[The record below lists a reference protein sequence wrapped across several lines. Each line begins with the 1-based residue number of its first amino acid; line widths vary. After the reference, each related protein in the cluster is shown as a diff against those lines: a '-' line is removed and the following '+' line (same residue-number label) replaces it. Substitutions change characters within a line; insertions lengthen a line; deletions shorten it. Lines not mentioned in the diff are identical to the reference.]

1 MWTLWL
7 LLVACGPS
15 QDTVDSDVSGTETP
29 DDGDTSED
37 SDTSFDD
44 DSEQDTDGDTD
55 VDTDLDTERAP
66 EPSLR
71 EQSRRWR
78 LTFED
83 DFDGPTT
90 DGDPCY
96 DAVQTAPVCMDRYW
110 SNTDCA
116 SELHDQIADLN
127 KCTWALYDIYNW
139 MDWGLAARGEGMT
152 ALDPA
157 QVAVVDG
164 ELRLSADHAATDGP
178 WDCGVDQE
186 DYFISKNC
194 PIRAGAVHSN
204 PDHASTGF
212 DQAYGRFEVRAI
224 IPNQLG
230 AWPAH
235 WLLPTGGGWPNDGEI
250 DIMEAVAHD
259 PSDVHGS
266 FHGGMDVGDVRVH
279 HSKGHHHD
287 PGEPRFAN
295 DWHTYAVEWTP
306 DRLRFYVDDWMTGEL
321 LAGTAL
327 IGDVIGAND
336 GSLIGSE
343 WPAFPVDI
351 PDDPFYFILNTSVVQ
366 TGGWNIDDFEALE
379 HRIDWV
385 RVYEGCP
392 STDETCSIVGSGS
405 GNISDRFWMSP
416 AKWAASFR
424 VQHSG
429 DFDGDGLDDLLLQT
443 ALDQHATYWMPGH
456 AVDGFDHERT
466 VTTVDGMSA
475 SRWDAQSHALVVL
488 DVNGDGA
495 DDALLVPRGAGSTRA
510 VLGSAAGPSE
520 VVDLTSRADWVGH
533 EPVVGDFNGDT
544 RADVLLLPTGPT
556 GSALR
561 LLGRGDDLETAV
573 DVTNAA
579 GMNATRWTTSRRI
592 PHVADLDGDGD
603 DDVLLQPRTRTS
615 FPIVLLSTPTG
626 FLLYDDWTD
635 EGGINDATWA
645 AADHVLHL
653 VDMDGDGDAD
663 VHLQGRG
670 GADQTRY
677 ARNDGGQLAT
687 AVSWTFRYGL
697 TAADWAENTH
707 APVWADVNG
716 DAAVDLLLVGRGTAD
731 TTWALLADDGELS
744 DAQDW
749 TRRNA
754 LGPANWSSRTHEP
767 IAADVDGDGADDVI
781 LRGRSANDNT
791 LLLFG
796 GLPAAHPPG

>member
-1 MWTLWL
+1 MVET
-7 LLVACGPS
+7 GDDP
-15 QDTVDSDVSGTETP
+15 GTESS
-29 DDGDTSED
+29 DGTDTTA
-37 SDTSFDD
+37 DTDASTEVDD
-44 DSEQDTDGDTD
+44 DTELGTDTDTDADTD
-55 VDTDLDTERAP
+55 AP
-66 EPSLR
+66 VEPSPRQLA
-71 EQSRRWR
+71 RRWR

-90 DGDPCY
+90 PNDPCY
-96 DAVQTAPVCMDRYW
+96 DAVTTPPVCMDRYW
-110 SNTDCA
+110 STADCDGA
-116 SELHDQIADLN
+116 MHAQVADLN
-127 KCTWALYDIYNW
+127 KCTWAVYDIYNW
-139 MDWGLAARGEGMT
+139 MDWGLSSRGEGIN

-164 ELRLSADHAATDGP
+164 ELRLSADHAAGDGP
-178 WDCGVDQE
+178 WNCGVDQPNS
-186 DYFISKNC
+186 YVSKNC
-194 PIRAGAVHSN
+194 PIRAGAVLSN
-204 PDHASTGF
+204 PNHAPTGF

-235 WLLPTGGGWPNDGEI
+235 WLLPTDGGWPNDGEI

-259 PSDVHGS
+259 PTDVHGS
-266 FHGGMDVGDVRVH
+266 FHGGMDVDDVRVH
-279 HSKGHHHD
+279 HSSGNHHN
-287 PGEPRFAN
+287 PGEPRFAE

-321 LAGTAL
+321 MAGTPL

-351 PDDPFYFILNTSVVQ
+351 PDDPFYFILNTSVVK
-366 TGGWNIDDFEALE
+366 TGGWDIDLFERLE

-392 STDETCSIVGSGS
+392 PTDDSCGIVGSGS
-405 GNISDRFWMSP
+405 GNISNRFWMSS

-424 VQHSG
+424 VSHTG
-429 DFDGDGLDDLLLQT
+429 DFNGDGLDDLLLQT

-475 SRWDAQSHALVVL
+475 ASWDAQAHTMVVL
-488 DVNGDGA
+488 DVNGDGF
-495 DDALLVPRGAGSTRA
+495 DDALLVPRGSGPTRA
-510 VLGSAAGPSE
+510 VLGSEQGPSD
-520 VVDLTSRADWVGH
+520 VVNLTSRASWSGH

-556 GSALR
+556 GTALR
-561 LLGRGDDLETAV
+561 LLGRGDGLETAT

-579 GMNATRWTTSRRI
+579 GMNASRWTLSRRI

-603 DDVLLQPRTRTS
+603 DDLLLQPRTRTQ
-615 FPIVLLSTPTG
+615 FPIVLLSTETG

-635 EGGINDATWA
+635 EGGITDAIWA
-645 AADHVLHL
+645 ASDHRLHL
-653 VDMDGDGDAD
+653 TDMDGDGDAD
-663 VHLQGRG
+663 VLLQGRG
-670 GADQTRY
+670 GADLTTF
-677 ARNDGGQLAT
+677 ARNNGGTLGT
-687 AVSWTFRYGL
+687 ALPWTFRFGL
-697 TAADWAENTH
+697 SATDWAENSH
-707 APVWADVNG
+707 APLWADVNG
-716 DAAVDLLLVGRGTAD
+716 DDAVDLLLVGRQAAD
-731 TTWALLADDGELS
+731 TTWALLSEDGEFS
-744 DAQDW
+744 DAVDW

-767 IAADVDGDGADDVI
+767 LAADVDGDGADDVI
-781 LRGRSANDNT
+781 LRGRADGDNT

-796 GLPAAHPPG
+796 ELPVDGPPG